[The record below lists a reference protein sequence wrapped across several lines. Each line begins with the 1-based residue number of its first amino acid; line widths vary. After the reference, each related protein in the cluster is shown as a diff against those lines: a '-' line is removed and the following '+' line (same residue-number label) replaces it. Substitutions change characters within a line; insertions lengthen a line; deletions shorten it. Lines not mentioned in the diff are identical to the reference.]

1 MEYSFKNIRVGEIVE
16 GTVIQVNTNEILL
29 DLNYVLEGTI
39 YLNEFTNEKVNSFED
54 VVKIGDNVTALVK
67 KIDEER
73 GQVLLSRIGIIRDE
87 NYKVIKGLFKNETT
101 VEAKVETQVNK
112 GLILKYLGFE
122 MFLHES
128 QVDLE
133 KVNLADFVGKT
144 LTVIISEMDDKKQNI
159 KVSRKKLLIEEQ
171 KKQRKIE
178 FENLNVDDIIK
189 GTVKEIK
196 PYGAIIKLG
205 HNQAILPIGEV
216 SHHRI
221 KKVEDEIKVGD
232 EIELKLIEK
241 SVKNGR
247 NRISVSRK
255 ATLPTPFQ
263 AYVKEF
269 GKGSTIKGKVVNK
282 LPFGI
287 ILELA
292 KGVTGLLHNTEIS
305 WNPNDNFAASVVF
318 GDEVEVHIINV
329 NEKQEK
335 IALSKK
341 YLEDNPWGKLTAR
354 RGDVVTGIISELQV
368 GKGFTVS
375 VQGVDAFLPADE
387 ITEEKIGKLEDVYSI
402 GEEIEAKIIELYK
415 DSWKMK
421 LSVKEVQNAR
431 QRAEFDKYIKTQ
443 ETRTVTL
450 GDLFKDVLEKKK

>member
-87 NYKVIKGLFKNETT
+87 NYKVIKDLFKNETT
-101 VEAKVETQVNK
+101 VEAKVESQVNK

-144 LTVIISEMDDKKQNI
+144 LTVIISEMDDKKQKI

-189 GTVKEIK
+189 GTVKETK

-221 KKVEDEIKVGD
+221 KKVEDEIKAGD
-232 EIELKLIEK
+232 EIEVKLIEK

-269 GKGSTIKGKVVNK
+269 GKGSTIKGKVINK

-335 IALSKK
+335 ISLSKK

-387 ITEEKIGKLEDVYSI
+387 ITEEKIGKLDDVYSI